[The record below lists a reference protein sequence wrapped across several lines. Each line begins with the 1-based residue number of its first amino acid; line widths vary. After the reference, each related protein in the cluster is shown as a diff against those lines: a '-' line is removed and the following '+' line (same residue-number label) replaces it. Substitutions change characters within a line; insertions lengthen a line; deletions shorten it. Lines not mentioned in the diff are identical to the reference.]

1 MITIKDTIQ
10 TRFSKRQIF
19 VLKVEMLSKL
29 RMLLSSLFHSSISDR
44 EKKCLKNFATTS
56 ELQNAVTISGL
67 IAIGLIWKSYQTDS
81 LQIGV

>member
-44 EKKCLKNFATTS
+44 EKKYLKNFATNS

-67 IAIGLIWKSYQTDS
+67 IPIGLIWKSYQTDS